1 MGEQSFPKSSRL
13 NKTYE
18 YRQVYRNGKRVPSA
32 NFLLFYRFNSLGE
45 SRVGLS
51 AGKKVGGAVRR
62 NRVKRRM
69 REILRRQRP
78 LFQKPVD
85 LVLVAHPGAADLL
98 FSEMDVEI
106 TEMIQ
111 KARLL

>member
-1 MGEQSFPKSSRL
+1 MGEQSFPKSSRI

-18 YRQVYRNGKRVPSA
+18 YRQVYRTGKRVPSV
-32 NFLLFYRFNSLGE
+32 NFLMFYKPNSLAE
-45 SRVGLS
+45 SRIGLS

-69 REILRRQRP
+69 REILRCQRP
-78 LFQKPVD
+78 LLRHNVD
-85 LVLVAHPGAADLL
+85 LVLVAHPGAAKLS
-98 FSEMDVEI
+98 FSEMEVEI
-106 TEMIQ
+106 TGMIR